1 MPVQVEIISPE
12 KLLFQKEVEMAVLPG
27 EEGDIAAMPD
37 HAPIMLLLR
46 GGIVSLY
53 ENGVVTERFFV
64 SGGFADI
71 TADRCTIL
79 ADEALTIDEIVVSEA
94 QTRLETLEV
103 ELTNVAA
110 DDIADQDRLSRKI
123 QAARAAIEAAEAA
136 HPLH

>member
-12 KLLFQKEVEMAVLPG
+12 KLLFRKEVEMAVIPG

-46 GGIVSLY
+46 GGVVSLY
-53 ENGVVTERFFV
+53 EGGVVTERFFV

-79 ADEALTIDEIVVSEA
+79 ADEALPIKDIVLTEA
-94 QTRLETLEV
+94 ESRLETLELQ
-103 ELTNVAA
+103 LTNVAA
-110 DDIADQDRLSRKI
+110 DDLADIERISRKI
-123 QAARAAIEAAEAA
+123 QATRAAIEAAEAA
-136 HPLH
+136 HPIY

>member
-12 KLLFQKEVEMAVLPG
+12 KRLFQKEVEMAVLPG

-79 ADEALTIDEIVVSEA
+79 ADEALTINEIVVSEA

-110 DDIADQDRLSRKI
+110 EDIADQDRLSRKI

>member
-12 KLLFQKEVEMAVLPG
+12 KLLFQKEVDMAVIPG

-46 GGIVSLY
+46 GGVVRLY

-71 TADRCTIL
+71 TTDRCTIL
-79 ADEALTIDEIVVSEA
+79 ADEALPIEDIVLSEA
-94 QTRLETLEV
+94 ESRLEMLETQ
-103 ELTNVAA
+103 LTNVAA

-123 QAARAAIEAAEAA
+123 QATRAAIEAAEAT

>member
-12 KLLFQKEVEMAVLPG
+12 KLLFQKEVEMAVIPG

-79 ADEALTIDEIVVSEA
+79 ADEALLVEEIVLSEA
-94 QTRLETLEV
+94 ESRLEMLETQ
-103 ELTNVAA
+103 LTNVAA
-110 DDIADQDRLSRKI
+110 DDIVDQERLSRKI
-123 QAARAAIEAAEAA
+123 QATRAAIEAAEAA

>member
-12 KLLFQKEVEMAVLPG
+12 KLLFRKEVEMAVIPG

-46 GGIVSLY
+46 GGVVSLY
-53 ENGVVTERFFV
+53 EGNVVTERFFV

-79 ADEALTIDEIVVSEA
+79 ADEALPIKDIVLTEA
-94 QTRLETLEV
+94 QSRLQTLELQ
-103 ELTNVAA
+103 LTNVTA
-110 DDIADQDRLSRKI
+110 DDLTGMDQISRKI
-123 QAARAAIEAAEAA
+123 QAARAEIEAAEAS
-136 HPLH
+136 HPIY

>member
-12 KLLFQKEVEMAVLPG
+12 KLLFRKEVEMAVIPG

-46 GGIVSLY
+46 GGVVSLY
-53 ENGVVTERFFV
+53 EGGVVTERFFV

-79 ADEALTIDEIVVSEA
+79 ADEALPVEDIVLSEA
-94 QTRLETLEV
+94 ETRLEMLEMQ
-103 ELTNVAA
+103 LTNVAA
-110 DDIADQDRLSRKI
+110 DDIIDQERISRKI
-123 QAARAAIEAAEAA
+123 QATRAAIEAAEAA
-136 HPLH
+136 HPIH

>member
-12 KLLFQKEVEMAVLPG
+12 KLLFRKEVEMAVIPG

-46 GGIVSLY
+46 GGVVSLY
-53 ENGVVTERFFV
+53 EGGVVTERFFV

-79 ADEALTIDEIVVSEA
+79 ADEALPIQDIILTEA
-94 QTRLETLEV
+94 ESRLETLELQ
-103 ELTNVAA
+103 LTNVAA
-110 DDIADQDRLSRKI
+110 DDLVDIERISRKI
-123 QAARAAIEAAEAA
+123 QATRAAIEAAEAT
-136 HPLH
+136 HPLY

>member
-12 KLLFQKEVEMAVLPG
+12 KLLFRKEVEMAVIPG

-46 GGIVSLY
+46 GGVVSLY
-53 ENGVVTERFFV
+53 EGNVVTERFFV

-79 ADEALTIDEIVVSEA
+79 ADEALPIKDIVLTEA
-94 QTRLETLEV
+94 QSRLQTLELQ
-103 ELTNVAA
+103 LTNVTA
-110 DDIADQDRLSRKI
+110 DDLTGMDQIARKI
-123 QAARAAIEAAEAA
+123 QAARAEIEAAEAS
-136 HPLH
+136 HPIY

>member
-12 KLLFQKEVEMAVLPG
+12 KLLFQKEVEMAVIPG

-71 TADRCTIL
+71 TATRCTIL
-79 ADEALTIDEIVVSEA
+79 ADEALAVEEIVVSEA
-94 QTRLETLEV
+94 ASRLEMLEV
-103 ELTNVAA
+103 QLTNIAA

>member
-12 KLLFQKEVEMAVLPG
+12 KLLFRKEVEMAVIPG

-46 GGIVSLY
+46 GGVVSLY
-53 ENGVVTERFFV
+53 EGGVVTERFFV

-79 ADEALTIDEIVVSEA
+79 ADEALPIKDIVLTEA
-94 QTRLETLEV
+94 ESRLETLELQ
-103 ELTNVAA
+103 LTNVAA
-110 DDIADQDRLSRKI
+110 DDLADIERISRKI
-123 QAARAAIEAAEAA
+123 QSTRAAIEAAEAA
-136 HPLH
+136 HPIY